1 MLSRRKVGTAVL
13 ACLSAIGLAV
23 PPAAASEA
31 SSAASGS
38 SWALR
43 EYYAQR
49 PAWSPCDFDGAFRC
63 ATIEA
68 PLDYRRPRGER
79 VRLAISRLQA
89 GGAHRR
95 GVLMALDG
103 GPGGLYGHGR
113 ATPARLSGT
122 PLNQVYDLIGFDPR
136 GTGASTQLYC
146 GTTEPTAPFD
156 SRPPDSAFPAIAAD
170 ARAGWEACE
179 RVSGHLMPF
188 FTTVAAARDIDLIRN
203 VLGERRINYV
213 GYGDATHIGAV
224 YGTMFGR
231 HLDRSVLDSSRNPD
245 VDWRGQH
252 MSQAYAIRDNVDAWA
267 TWVAE
272 RDARFGLGDSRARVL
287 AALEQVAGALADRP
301 VTGLDRTGFDIAVGE
316 GTTHRPTW
324 DRFAELVVGL
334 RSGSAEAA
342 AALVPADTAARSA
355 EQLRWGLIEAT
366 TCEDD
371 WPRDLNTYYEDMR
384 RFREHYPYGLGVVR
398 AQVWACAF
406 RDYTPPERTPHIR
419 RTGYPKGVV
428 VHGVG
433 NTVLRYEG
441 GRAMA
446 ERLRNSLI
454 TVPDEG
460 NNEIYA
466 VRGNAC
472 VDQYVTRYLMT
483 GAQPPH
489 RVTCA
494 GPARPRD

>member
-1 MLSRRKVGTAVL
+1 LLSRRKVGTALL
-13 ACLSAIGLAV
+13 ACLSAIGLVA
-23 PPAAASEA
+23 PPAAASET
-31 SSAASGS
+31 SSGS
-38 SWALR
+38 LR

-49 PAWSPCDFDGAFRC
+49 PAWSACDFDGKFQC
-63 ATIEA
+63 TTIEA

-79 VRLAISRLQA
+79 VKLAISRLEAADKQ
-89 GGAHRR
+89 RR
-95 GVLMALDG
+95 GALLALDG

-122 PLNQVYDLIGFDPR
+122 RLNQVYDLIGFDPR

-146 GTTEPTAPFD
+146 GVTQPSA
-156 SRPPDSAFPAIAAD
+156 PPDSAFPAIAAD
-170 ARAGWEACE
+170 ARASWQACE
-179 RVSGHLMPF
+179 RVSGHLMPY
-188 FTTVAAARDIDLIRN
+188 FTTVAAARDIDLIRA
-203 VLGERRINYV
+203 VLGERKINYL
-213 GYGDATHIGAV
+213 GYGDATYIGAV
-224 YGTMFGR
+224 YGTMFGH

-252 MSQAYAIRDNVDAWA
+252 MSQAYAIRDNVEAWA

-272 RDARFGLGDSRARVL
+272 RDSRFGLGGSRTEVIATLERIATTL
-287 AALEQVAGALADRP
+287 AGRP
-301 VTGLDRTGFDIAVGE
+301 VGGLDRTGFDAAVGE
-316 GTTHRPTW
+316 GTIHRPTW
-324 DRFAELVVGL
+324 DRFAEQVGAL

-342 AALVPADTAARSA
+342 AALVPNDAAARSS
-355 EQLRWGLIEAT
+355 EPLRWGLIEAT

-371 WPRDLNTYYEDMR
+371 WPRDLDTYYRDMR
-384 RFREHYPYGLGVVR
+384 RFRDRYPYGLGVVR
-398 AQVWACAF
+398 AQVWVCAF
-406 RDYTPPERTPHIR
+406 RGYTPPERTPYIR

-428 VHGVG
+428 VHGIG
-433 NTVLRYEG
+433 NTVLRYDG

-460 NNEIYA
+460 DSEIYA

-472 VDQYVTRYLMT
+472 VDEYVTRYLMT

-494 GPARPRD
+494 GPSRPRD